1 MTQVTAAKE
10 ISSIEEYSDSSIHAS
25 RRKMPLMF
33 ALKRLGDIL
42 VSAITLILLS
52 PVFFFIAIRIK
63 HESPG
68 PVFFRGDRMGC
79 REKRFQILKFRTM
92 YEEYQ
97 DNPGSPITIKDD
109 PRVTPFGKYL
119 RQTKL
124 NELPQFWNV
133 LKGEMSIVG
142 PRPEDYNIAKNWP
155 EEIKKEILSI
165 KPGITSPAAVVYRD
179 EESLLQGAGFMDDY
193 LKTILPNKIRL
204 DQLYVRNTNPFTDL
218 DVISMTIVTLLP
230 RLRKTSVEQHWL
242 FSGLFY
248 YFFRHIFTWF
258 LIDTAVSAFAVGL
271 SGVVWR
277 LSAVINIGW
286 KNYLVMAVTIGLLV
300 SLINLLLGLN
310 RVRWDSASP
319 VYVIDLAVSVGVAM
333 SVVYAITRFWITE
346 PWLPFSLIWLIG
358 ITTLI
363 GLVLVRFQDRLITG
377 MANRWLLLRGA
388 KSAFAERV
396 LIVGAGN
403 LAEMTIWLL
412 QRSAY
417 AKIFGIVGMVDDDT
431 RKHRMEA
438 YGVRV
443 LGTTADIPTLIEKY
457 QIGLVFFSM
466 AKPTDQDRERIAKI
480 CEQEGAR
487 MVVIPDLVRVLEQ
500 SIQKITT
507 QESQ

>member
-1 MTQVTAAKE
+1 
-10 ISSIEEYSDSSIHAS
+10 
-25 RRKMPLMF
+25 
-33 ALKRLGDIL
+33 
-42 VSAITLILLS
+42 
-52 PVFFFIAIRIK
+52 
-63 HESPG
+63 
-68 PVFFRGDRMGC
+68 MG
-79 REKRFQILKFRTM
+79 
-92 YEEYQ
+92 
-97 DNPGSPITIKDD
+97 
-109 PRVTPFGKYL
+109 
-119 RQTKL
+119 
-124 NELPQFWNV
+124 
-133 LKGEMSIVG
+133 
-142 PRPEDYNIAKNWP
+142 
-155 EEIKKEILSI
+155 
-165 KPGITSPAAVVYRD
+165 
-179 EESLLQGAGFMDDY
+179 
-193 LKTILPNKIRL
+193 
-204 DQLYVRNTNPFTDL
+204 
-218 DVISMTIVTLLP
+218 
-230 RLRKTSVEQHWL
+230 
-242 FSGLFY
+242 
-248 YFFRHIFTWF
+248 
-258 LIDTAVSAFAVGL
+258 
-271 SGVVWR
+271 
-277 LSAVINIGW
+277 
-286 KNYLVMAVTIGLLV
+286 VTIAVLV
-300 SLINLLLGLN
+300 SLTNLLLGLN

-487 MVVIPDLVRVLEQ
+487 MVVIPDLVRVLER